1 MGRDLICKAGFIPY
15 GVSTHAPAWGATQT
29 ATSNNGTKPSFNP
42 RARMG
47 RDRIWR
53 ANSKRGQ
60 VSTHAPAW
68 GATFPRSRLAQNNKF
83 QPTRPHGARL
93 TPAKALDEASWFQPT
108 RPHGARLSPRS
119 NARTFCL
126 FQPTRP
132 HGARPAMIEGARRMW
147 RVSTHAPAWGATAR
161 LPHLRRPG

>member
-108 RPHGARLSPRS
+108 RPHGAR
-119 NARTFCL
+119 
-126 FQPTRP
+126 
-132 HGARPAMIEGARRMW
+132 PAMIEGARRMW